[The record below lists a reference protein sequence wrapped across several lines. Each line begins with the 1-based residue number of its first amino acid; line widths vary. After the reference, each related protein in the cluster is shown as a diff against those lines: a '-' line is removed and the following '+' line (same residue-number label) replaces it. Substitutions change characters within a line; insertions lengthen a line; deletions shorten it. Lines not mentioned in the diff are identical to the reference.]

1 MDKHYNN
8 IRKLIENNLVE
19 VRKNEISSNHNT
31 LLTNFNVGKILIN
44 AQGGEDRAKYGNS
57 LIQEYSS
64 KLSKKYGKNYSEK
77 NLRNMRQFYLT
88 FKIWNTVC
96 SKLTWSHYRYLLPI
110 KNESKRNYYVNSAIE
125 HNFSV
130 RQLNDYIKTN
140 AYERLVKKDNIKLKY
155 IDNTEENESDI
166 LDMIKDPILITINKS
181 VDKITEKALKK
192 FMLEQIEK
200 TMLELGIGFAYVGSE
215 VPIKIDNK
223 TLRPDLIFFNYKRN
237 CFVIL
242 ELKLNE
248 LTIKDIGQI
257 EFYVKVYDRDIK
269 EHFHNS
275 TIGITISKKV
285 NNTIINYNE
294 KKNIKHSSYELVE
307 K

>member
-1 MDKHYNN
+1 
-8 IRKLIENNLVE
+8 L
-19 VRKNEISSNHNT
+19 
-31 LLTNFNVGKILIN
+31 KILI
-44 AQGGEDRAKYGNS
+44 
-57 LIQEYSS
+57 
-64 KLSKKYGKNYSEK
+64 
-77 NLRNMRQFYLT
+77 
-88 FKIWNTVC
+88 
-96 SKLTWSHYRYLLPI
+96 PI
-110 KNESKRNYYVNSAIE
+110 KNENKRNYYINATIENS
-125 HNFSV
+125 FSV
-130 RQLNDYIKTN
+130 RQLKEYMNSN
-140 AYERLVKKDNIKLKY
+140 PYERLVKKDNIKLKY
-155 IDNTEENESDI
+155 VDDAKENESDI

-223 TLRPDLIFFNYKRN
+223 ILRPDLVFFNYKLN

-257 EFYVKVYDRDIK
+257 EFYLKVYDRDIK

-275 TIGITISKKV
+275 TIGITISKRV
-285 NNTIINYNE
+285 NRNIINYHE
-294 KKNIKHSSYELVE
+294 KKNIKHSKYKLID